1 MRTIVAGSRTITS
14 LKDVDDAIHFSNFN
28 PSVIISGGA
37 KGVDSLGEQWAALH
51 SVPLEVYPAEWDK
64 YGRGAG
70 FKRNALMATKADA
83 LVAIWD
89 GQSRGTNHMINIAKT
104 MGLKLFVYEV
114 YNWSD
119 TNYKLPDWTD

>member
-14 LKDVDDAIHFSNFN
+14 FKDVEDAIQFSNFN
-28 PSVIISGGA
+28 PTVIISGGT
-37 KGVDSLGEQWAALH
+37 KGVDFLGEQWAALH
-51 SVPLEVYPAEWDK
+51 NVPLEVYPAEWEK

-89 GQSRGTNHMINIAKT
+89 GQSRGTSHMINIAKNF
-104 MGLKLFVYEV
+104 GIKFFIYEV
-114 YNWSD
+114 YN
-119 TNYKLPDWTD
+119 